1 VINFEKFLAAN
12 SSLTPFMPTSFDTK
26 DLRKAFSKFGTGVT
40 VMTAASSDGMF
51 AGVTASSFNTVSMEP
66 PIVLWSLALTSPSLR
81 VFRDAGH
88 FVVNVLG
95 LHQIELSQRFSRP
108 NPDKFVGLELGQAS
122 CGAPLLF
129 NCAATLECTTVS
141 EQTVGDH
148 VLFLGQVKRYEYASV
163 EPLLFFNGKYVQPI
177 DIGNTQ

>member
-1 VINFEKFLAAN
+1 
-12 SSLTPFMPTSFDTK
+12 MPTQLPTEITSQTQTAFDSK

-40 VMTAASSDGMF
+40 VMTAAAPDGAL
-51 AGVTASSFNTVSMEP
+51 AGVTANSFNTVSMEP

-95 LHQIELSQRFSRP
+95 LQQQELSQRFSKA
-108 NPDKFVGLELGQAS
+108 NPDKFAGVAFRHTEY
-122 CGAPLLF
+122 GAPVL
-129 NCAATLECTTVS
+129 NDCAATLECMVVS
-141 EQTVGDH
+141 EQTIGDH

-177 DIGNTQ
+177 DIGSNL

>member
-1 VINFEKFLAAN
+1 MT
-12 SSLTPFMPTSFDTK
+12 SSAHQTSPGFDSK

-40 VMTAASSDGMF
+40 VMTAVASDGTL
-51 AGVTASSFNTVSMEP
+51 AGVTANSFNTVSMEP

-88 FVVNVLG
+88 FVVNVLC
-95 LHQIELSQRFSRP
+95 LQQRALSQRFSKA
-108 NPDKFVGLELGQAS
+108 NLDKFAGVPLRHTEY
-122 CGAPLLF
+122 GAPVLSD
-129 NCAATLECTTVS
+129 CAATLECSVVS

-163 EPLLFFNGKYVQPI
+163 EPLLFFNGKYVQLI
-177 DIGNTQ
+177 DIGNDL

>member
-1 VINFEKFLAAN
+1 
-12 SSLTPFMPTSFDTK
+12 MPTSFDTK

-40 VMTAASSDGMF
+40 VMTAVSPEGVQ
-51 AGVTASSFNTVSMEP
+51 AGVTANSFNTVSMDP

-95 LHQIELSQRFSRP
+95 LHQVELSQRFSRP
-108 NPDKFVGLELGQAS
+108 HPDKFGGLAVGQAN
-122 CGAPLLF
+122 CGAPVLA
-129 NCAATLECTTVS
+129 NCAATLECLTVS

-148 VLFLGQVKRYEYASV
+148 VLFLGQVKHYEYASV

-177 DIGNTQ
+177 DIGNMQ

>member
-1 VINFEKFLAAN
+1 
-12 SSLTPFMPTSFDTK
+12 MPTHLASDSTQQTQPIFDSK

-40 VMTAASSDGMF
+40 VMTAATSDGVL

-66 PIVLWSLALTSPSLR
+66 PIVLWSLSLTSPSLR

-88 FVVNVLG
+88 FVVNVLS
-95 LHQIELSQRFSRP
+95 LQQQELSQRFSKA
-108 NPDKFVGLELGQAS
+108 NQDKFAGVALRHTEY
-122 CGAPLLF
+122 GAPVL
-129 NCAATLECTTVS
+129 NDCAATLECMVVS
-141 EQTVGDH
+141 EQTIGDH

-177 DIGNTQ
+177 DIGSNL

>member
-1 VINFEKFLAAN
+1 MPIHLASDSTQQSQPNFD
-12 SSLTPFMPTSFDTK
+12 SK

-40 VMTAASSDGMF
+40 VMTAAAPDGAL
-51 AGVTASSFNTVSMEP
+51 AGVTANSFNTVSMEP

-95 LHQIELSQRFSRP
+95 LQQQELSQRFSKANP
-108 NPDKFVGLELGQAS
+108 NKFAGVALRHTEY
-122 CGAPLLF
+122 GAPVL
-129 NCAATLECTTVS
+129 NDCAATLECMVVS
-141 EQTVGDH
+141 EQTIGDH

-163 EPLLFFNGKYVQPI
+163 KPLLFFNGKYVQPI
-177 DIGNTQ
+177 DIGSNL